1 MSVSSELESRLPFAL
16 RQFYEV
22 PHGSWTTLSYFQR
35 MVELKDP
42 FSMLVIVRSSNLKS
56 GHEEKRAKG
65 TMMYLLS
72 TVVSILVTMI
82 PSDTDVVTLHYD
94 TLLHI
99 QKKSKLTYWRIIL

>member
-1 MSVSSELESRLPFAL
+1 MLLPTGAWRLPYSHVYFHIFSRLHEHFE
-16 RQFYEV
+16 RQLDA
-22 PHGSWTTLSYFQR
+22 SI
-35 MVELKDP
+35 ELKDP